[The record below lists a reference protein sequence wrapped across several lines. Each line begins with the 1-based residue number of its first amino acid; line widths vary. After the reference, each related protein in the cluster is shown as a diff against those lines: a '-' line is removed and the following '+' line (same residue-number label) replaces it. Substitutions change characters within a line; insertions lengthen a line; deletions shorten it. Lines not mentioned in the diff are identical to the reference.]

1 MIPCAIMEVGVVG
14 LGAIG
19 RPLVRALDE
28 GIAGLRLAGATARD
42 REKAERFL
50 KSLGTPAPFL
60 SLAELIQASDL
71 VVEASTQAHLREEIA
86 PRTLAAGKH
95 LVVLSCGG
103 LIGRQDWVDLAA
115 ARGCRIYVPSA
126 AIAGLDGVKGA
137 RVGAIDSV
145 TMETRKPPRG
155 LAGAP
160 WIESQKIDLDAITRE
175 TLIFDGTATEACRA
189 FPANVN
195 VVAALSLAGIGP
207 DKTRIRIF
215 ASPEQPLNRHRIT
228 VQGEFGRLS
237 IEIENVPSENPRTGK
252 LSYLS
257 TIAFLRDLSATLRT
271 RYSRVGDSAWC
282 RSRTFAIARPLSGC
296 SSLTMP

>member
-19 RPLVRALDE
+19 RQLCRALDE
-28 GIAGLRLAGATARD
+28 GITGLHLAGATARD
-42 REKAERFL
+42 RQKAESFL
-50 KSLGTPAPFL
+50 KSLGSPAPFL
-60 SLAELIQASDL
+60 PLDQLVRASDL
-71 VVEASTQAHLREEIA
+71 VIEASTQAHLRDEIA
-86 PRTLAAGKH
+86 PQTLAAGKD

-103 LIGRQDWVDLAA
+103 LIGRQDWIELAA
-115 ARGCRIYVPSA
+115 ANRCRIYVPSA

-137 RVGAIDSV
+137 KVGAIDSV

-160 WIESQKIDLDAITRE
+160 WIESEKIDLDAITRE
-175 TLIFDGTATEACRA
+175 TLIFEGTATEACRA

-207 DKTRIRIF
+207 EKTRIRIF

-228 VQGEFGRLS
+228 VQGEFGRLT

-257 TIAFLRDLSATLRT
+257 TIAFLRDLSATLR
-271 RYSRVGDSAWC
+271 VG
-282 RSRTFAIARPLSGC
+282 T
-296 SSLTMP
+296 

>member
-1 MIPCAIMEVGVVG
+1 MPSPMNVGVVG

-19 RPLVRALDE
+19 RAVCRALDE
-28 GIAGLRLAGATARD
+28 GIPGLRLSGATARD

-50 KSLGTPAPFL
+50 KGLRSPAPFL
-60 SLAELIQASDL
+60 SLDDLIDASGL
-71 VVEASTQAHLREEIA
+71 VVEASTQKHLEEIA
-86 PRTLAAGKH
+86 PKTLKAGRD

-103 LIGRQDWVDLAA
+103 LLGRQDWVDLAETN
-115 ARGCRIYVPSA
+115 RCRILVPSG

-137 RVGAIDSV
+137 RIGPITSV
-145 TMETRKPPRG
+145 TMESRKPPRG

-160 WIESQKIDLDAITRE
+160 WIEQQRIDLDAITRE
-175 TLIFDGTATEACRA
+175 TLIFEGTATEACQA

-207 DKTRIRIF
+207 EKTRIRIF

-257 TIAFLRDLSATLRT
+257 TIAFLRDLSATLR
-271 RYSRVGDSAWC
+271 VG
-282 RSRTFAIARPLSGC
+282 T
-296 SSLTMP
+296 